1 MARLVILDPTAPPA
15 GGDTW
20 VAPVLGRGLRG
31 VTVGLRLD
39 RSWRSYES
47 VLDAW
52 EPLLRRD
59 GASVERFV
67 VDARVS
73 GAGEQMRSDLAAWS
87 RLVDCAVVGLG
98 N

>member
-1 MARLVILDPTAPPA
+1 MGRLVVLDPTAPPA
-15 GGDTW
+15 AGDTW
-20 VAPVLGRGLRG
+20 VAPRLDRGLRG
-31 VTVGLRLD
+31 LTIGLRLD
-39 RSWRSYES
+39 RSWRCYEI

-52 EPLLRRD
+52 EQLLHAD
-59 GASVERFV
+59 GASVERLV

-87 RLVDCAVVGLG
+87 HLVDCAVVGLG

>member
-1 MARLVILDPTAPPA
+1 MGHLVILDPTALPA
-15 GGDTW
+15 SDDTW
-20 VAPVLGRGLRG
+20 VPPRLDRGIRGL
-31 VTVGLRLD
+31 TVGLRLD
-39 RSWRSYES
+39 RSWRCYEI

-52 EPLLRRD
+52 ESLLRRD
-59 GASVERFV
+59 GAAIERFV
-67 VDARVS
+67 IDARVS